1 METLVLEATS
11 AYELERHKPTPSK
24 LHSIVQAN
32 IGFELKTLYPTLFDV
47 FSELTLDFVEGDV
60 VPDISLFPKGVLSF
74 IEDEIRVHTSP
85 LLAIEILSPTQALQ
99 ELLTKS
105 TRYFQNGVQ
114 SYWLVIP
121 PLRSIHVFSSPQDY
135 EVFKKKDI
143 LNDQILD
150 IQIDLTKVFPI

>member
-1 METLVLEATS
+1 METLVLEMPST
-11 AYELERHKPTPSK
+11 YELERNKPMPSK

-32 IGFELKTLYPTLFDV
+32 VVFELKTLYPSHFDV

-60 VPDISLFPKGVLSF
+60 VPDISLFSKGALSF
-74 IEDEIRVHTSP
+74 IEDEIRVNMPP

-105 TRYFQNGVQ
+105 SRYFQNGVQ

-135 EVFKKKDI
+135 EVFKKKDV
-143 LNDQILD
+143 LNDQILS
-150 IQIDLTKVFPI
+150 IQVDLTKIFPM